1 MLWQTLRG
9 HRSAWFPLL
18 SAGRFIEFDTSII
31 LYALTLLY
39 CKICSSDLQEFA
51 FEGQNM
57 AFTENVLL
65 TCIPYRDAGPGSS
78 SETQGQLVGAE
89 KV

>member
-1 MLWQTLRG
+1 
-9 HRSAWFPLL
+9 
-18 SAGRFIEFDTSII
+18 
-31 LYALTLLY
+31 
-39 CKICSSDLQEFA
+39 
-51 FEGQNM
+51 M

-65 TCIPYRDAGPGSS
+65 TCILYRDAGPGSS